1 MTEQRPPS
9 LVQLSIVEFRK
20 TTDTRS
26 GLALLVIVAA
36 LTALAVGGQVGF
48 GPTDG
53 RTVGSLVVTAMLPVS
68 VLLPVVAVLSVTTEF
83 TRRTA
88 LTTFALVPVR
98 GRVVAA
104 KAVAALALAVAAT
117 VVGWVLTLV
126 IFALGAA
133 AGRTLGG
140 AGIPASVLAQ
150 LGLVNAVTMLCGLA
164 FGLLL
169 RYSAAAIVTYYVVPI
184 GWSAAA
190 QLIPALGSAT
200 AWLDI
205 GQSRMP
211 LVEPGVTARE
221 WAMFA
226 TSCLL
231 WVALP
236 AAIGL
241 VRVHRADLA

>member
-1 MTEQRPPS
+1 MTEQPPPS
-9 LVQLSIVEFRK
+9 LVLLSTVELRK
-20 TTDTRS
+20 TIDTRS
-26 GLALLVIVAA
+26 GLALLVTVAA

-88 LTTFALVPVR
+88 LTTFALVPAR
-98 GRVVAA
+98 GRVMAA
-104 KAVAALALAVAAT
+104 KAIAALALAVAAT
-117 VVGWVLTLV
+117 LVGWVLTLV

-133 AGRTLGG
+133 GRTLGG
-140 AGIPASVLAQ
+140 PGIPASVLAQ

-184 GWSAAA
+184 GWSAAG
-190 QLIPALGSAT
+190 QLIPALGPA
-200 AWLDI
+200 AKWLDI

-211 LVEPGVTARE
+211 LAEPGVTAQE

-236 AAIGL
+236 AVIGL